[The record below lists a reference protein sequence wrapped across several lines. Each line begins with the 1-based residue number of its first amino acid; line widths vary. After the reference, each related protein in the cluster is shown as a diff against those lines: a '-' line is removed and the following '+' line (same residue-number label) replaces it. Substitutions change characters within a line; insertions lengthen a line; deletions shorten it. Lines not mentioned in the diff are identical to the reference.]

1 MPTRILVVED
11 DRDLNDFVAL
21 LMQAEGYEVAQAFDG
36 TDGVDK
42 ALAFRPD
49 LLVLDLMLP
58 GLHGY
63 QVARKLRADPGL
75 GKVKIL
81 VASAKSFP
89 EDIQGAKDAGADDY
103 LVKPYDAATMRER
116 VAALLAG

>member
-1 MPTRILVVED
+1 MPARILIVED
-11 DRDLNDFVAL
+11 DRDLNDFVAI
-21 LMQAEGYEVAQAFDG
+21 LMQGEGYEVAQSFDG
-36 TDGVDK
+36 LDGV
-42 ALAFRPD
+42 AQARAFRPD

-63 QVARKLRADPGL
+63 QVARKLRADPVL

-89 EDIQGAKDAGADDY
+89 ADIKAAMEAGANDY
-103 LVKPYDAATMRER
+103 LVKPYDAATMRGR
-116 VAALLAG
+116 VAALLAA